1 MARERFSKSKLLFIL
16 VGLILF
22 LLFSFITTNGKS
34 AAGTFFCKAQEHV
47 SWQNGKVTEGN
58 YRSGPGKYEEISA
71 GEVQHVKVLRPSV
84 VGEADGMIT
93 PGDAVK
99 LNLSLLVPSS
109 FEEITIQF
117 YSTSGLVEGFK
128 EREVKINAGSGSKIS
143 VSNSLYLARGS
154 DELGELY
161 RRGRTKLSF
170 KGSILLVY
178 RLQRKGRTYYGSDLT
193 GPTQTGSPA
202 EAVYPDFA
210 EISSRYLKDPP
221 EGKDRFYLE
230 GDPDFANL
238 NDPNVRELAVAAAV
252 HEKGYFPDEP
262 AEVAHSV
269 YEFVAETLEPD
280 SWSEE
285 EVFTSAEI
293 ARWWKDG
300 KLGPEEDYV
309 RPHRR
314 YVTSSTEPP
323 GYICIEHAYLF
334 TSLLRSLGI
343 PSREIN
349 LGLATHLRETE
360 DGYELGYYCQEAAA
374 QAYYYGN
381 WHLFDPFLEY
391 TSFQGYK
398 EEFWS
403 YVAWYAWNRR
413 SKHDGGEE
421 IGIDGGYGHNFM
433 LDDSGSGIPQSRNHW
448 KRLHSGTKPG
458 IVVSLPEGQT
468 GFRLRVESRDGKIA
482 GFNNSTQEGSRIPGT
497 LFYGSRSIPGIG
509 NATNRYPD
517 IIFVPRDEV
526 EGLKLKVV
534 RQPGNRL
541 LGHEE
546 RKSGSKF
553 CLLILRK
560 IAGKRAPTFI
570 KRVGTLSPGDSETYE
585 LKVRPDGELKVNEL
599 D

>member
-1 MARERFSKSKLLFIL
+1 MKRNDFFWPLWLLLVGSFLTVFAFEFSGSATEAASLSNRLKARVTRINTLAKRYLEERDIADLAGKNSSKNSSLKLLR
-16 VGLILF
+16 
-22 LLFSFITTNGKS
+22 T
-34 AAGTFFCKAQEHV
+34 
-47 SWQNGKVTEGN
+47 
-58 YRSGPGKYEEISA
+58 
-71 GEVQHVKVLRPSV
+71 SV
-84 VGEADGMIT
+84 VDESDGMIT
-93 PGDAVK
+93 PVDK
-99 LNLSLLVPSS
+99 LNLNFRFSLPSGTEGMAIWFYSSSPLVKEVEKRKVTESFTFGRDIIVANSLLLKKSS
-109 FEEITIQF
+109 EEIRQL
-117 YSTSGLVEGFK
+117 YQK
-128 EREVKINAGSGSKIS
+128 ERSRLALDNS
-143 VSNSLYLARGS
+143 VL
-154 DELGELY
+154 
-161 RRGRTKLSF
+161 
-170 KGSILLVY
+170 IIY
-178 RLQRKGRTYYGSDLT
+178 RLLTEDLVRYGTINT
-193 GPTQTGSPA
+193 GPSAWGSPA
-202 EAVYPDFA
+202 EVVYPDFSG
-210 EISSRYLKDPP
+210 ISFRYLENPP
-221 EGKDRFYLE
+221 EGRAGFYLK

-541 LGHEE
+541 LGYEE

-560 IAGKRAPTFI
+560 IAGKKVPTFI
-570 KRVGTLSPGDSETYE
+570 KRVGTLSPGDSKTYE
-585 LKVRPDGELKVNEL
+585 LKVRPDGALKVTEL